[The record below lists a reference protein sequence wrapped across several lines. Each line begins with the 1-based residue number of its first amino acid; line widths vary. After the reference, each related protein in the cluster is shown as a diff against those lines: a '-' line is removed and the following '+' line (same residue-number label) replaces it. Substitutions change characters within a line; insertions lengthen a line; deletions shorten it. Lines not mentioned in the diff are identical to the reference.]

1 MSTDAFDLGLQ
12 YLLAAP
18 SRAHTI
24 LTCVTATLRDED
36 PHAPLTLDVLNEVL
50 HRVSLAVTAG
60 LPAVVADEAIE
71 HAARALPT
79 IHPGET
85 PDAYA
90 LRVTHAAK
98 GI

>member
-12 YLLAAP
+12 ALLAAP
-18 SRAHTI
+18 TRAHTI
-24 LTCVTATLRDED
+24 LTCVAAALRDED
-36 PHAPLTLDVLNEVL
+36 PLVPLTLDVLNEVL
-50 HRVSLAVTAG
+50 HRTALVLTAG
-60 LPAVVADEAIE
+60 LPDVVADEAIE
-71 HAARALPT
+71 RAAQALPT